1 MVIAALLCF
10 GALLVAWIVAPS
22 RPQRVEA
29 PLRVEASSEGL
40 ARAA

>member
-22 RPQRVEA
+22 RPSRAEA
-29 PLRVEASSEGL
+29 PVRVEASTEAL
-40 ARAA
+40 VRAA